1 MPKPVIRPLGAQEDV
16 SMEGTLSPQS
26 LSQMRSE
33 VRRKRANRDWL
44 DSHRDELRAKYAD
57 KYVAVVDG
65 AVIGD
70 SDKFPSLIAS
80 LRKRLAPEDLL
91 AAAIEFISKGELV
104 WIL

>member
-1 MPKPVIRPLGAQEDV
+1 
-16 SMEGTLSPQS
+16 MEGTLSPQS